1 MKLCERIQLPKRKT
15 EVICMQGVFHGK
27 IHGAHSLTTA
37 AYFQRVCLLGV
48 PKENVIYV
56 PYGNIAAV
64 KAAIEAES
72 TGNGTNGII
81 AAFVEPIRGTA
92 CEVAPTG
99 FLTELARQI
108 GRASCRER
116 VCQYV

>member
-1 MKLCERIQLPKRKT
+1 
-15 EVICMQGVFHGK
+15 MQGGFHGK
-27 IHGAHSLTTA
+27 THGALSLTTA
-37 AYFQRVCLLGV
+37 ADFQRGFLLGV

-56 PYGNIAAV
+56 PYGDIAAV

-99 FLTELARQI
+99 FLRSGESRGGKECVRT
-108 GRASCRER
+108 CRYR
-116 VCQYV
+116 WSQDPKKNKNKK

>member
-15 EVICMQGVFHGK
+15 KFMCMQGGFHGK
-27 IHGAHSLTTA
+27 THGALSLTTA
-37 AYFQRVCLLGV
+37 ADFQRGFLLGV

-56 PYGNIAAV
+56 PYGDIAAV

-72 TGNGTNGII
+72 TGNGTNVII
-81 AAFVEPIRGTA
+81 AAFVEPIRGTE

-99 FLTELARQI
+99 FLTTEKPRVGKECDI
-108 GRASCRER
+108 TCRYR
-116 VCQYV
+116 